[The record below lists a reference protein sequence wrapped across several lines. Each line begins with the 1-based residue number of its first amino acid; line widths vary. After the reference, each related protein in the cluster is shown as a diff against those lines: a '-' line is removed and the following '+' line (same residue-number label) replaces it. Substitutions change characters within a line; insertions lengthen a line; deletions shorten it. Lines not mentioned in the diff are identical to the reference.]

1 MANPR
6 GMEVR
11 RFMRAAAQHLAD
23 AATLRNAGSVSS
35 GAMYLA
41 GYAVECGLKAV
52 LLANV
57 PVGTQANTLQSFRGA
72 KAHDYDWLTL
82 QLRRRN
88 VHLSAAAADALS
100 KVDSWSVE
108 LRYSPGDRKAKETD
122 QFLTAAAVVLDWAR

>member
-1 MANPR
+1 MADPK
-6 GMEVR
+6 GKEVR

-23 AATLRNAGSVSS
+23 AAILRNAGSPSS

-57 PVGTQANTLQSFRGA
+57 TARTQSKMLQSFHGT

-88 VHLSAAAADALS
+88 VHLSAAVADALS

-108 LRYSPGDRKAKETD
+108 LRYSPGDRKTQE
-122 QFLTAAAVVLDWAR
+122 